1 MKSRKHNKIFIIEKE
16 YEKLLQLYFK
26 ESDKVKK
33 RELAVQL
40 DFMISNIRPM
50 SDYYE

>member
-1 MKSRKHNKIFIIEKE
+1 MSDKILIIEKE
-16 YEKLLQLYFK
+16 YKKLMKLYTK
-26 ESDKVKK
+26 ETDKIKK

-50 SDYYE
+50 SDYMR